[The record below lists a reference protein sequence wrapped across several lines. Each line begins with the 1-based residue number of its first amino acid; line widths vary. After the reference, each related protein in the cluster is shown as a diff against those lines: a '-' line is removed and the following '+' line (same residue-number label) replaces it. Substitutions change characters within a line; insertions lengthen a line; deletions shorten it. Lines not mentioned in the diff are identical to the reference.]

1 MTGQIDL
8 EMRDDGIAILWIN
21 NPEHRNAFNDKMIQ
35 SMIEQLRSLD
45 DDEACRVIALRGR
58 DGILC
63 AGRELRELRKL
74 ADASLEVVTANYEK
88 LHVLNTLLS
97 YGSKPTVAIVERYAF
112 GAGATLTSWCDIA
125 IAEEGAQI
133 GYPEVQHG
141 FAPSPAVKALLNS
154 VGEKKAMDLIL
165 TGRRILAPEAER
177 IGLLSRVV
185 PADQLDNEVEQL
197 FAGLLRAGPMAQE
210 KTRAFVRKCSGM
222 TERVA
227 MATAV
232 DNISVSLC
240 TPQARE
246 GITAFFEKRLPNWVR
261 RK

>member
-1 MTGQIDL
+1 
-8 EMRDDGIAILWIN
+8 
-21 NPEHRNAFNDKMIQ
+21 MIQ
-35 SMIEQLRSLD
+35 SMTEHLRLLD
-45 DDEACRVIALRGR
+45 DNETCRAIALRGR

-63 AGRELRELRKL
+63 AGRELRDLRRL
-74 ADASLEVVTANYEK
+74 SDAPLDEVITNYEK
-88 LHVLNTLLS
+88 LHVLNKLLS
-97 YGSKPTVAIVERYAF
+97 FGKKPTVSIVEKYAF

-154 VGEKKAMDLIL
+154 VAEKKAMDLIL

-185 PADQLDNEVEQL
+185 PADQLDSEVEQL
-197 FAGLLRAGPMAQE
+197 FAGLLRAGPMAQG
-210 KTRAFVRKCSGM
+210 KTKDFVRQCSGM
-222 TERVA
+222 TEQAA
-227 MATAV
+227 MANAV
-232 DNISVSLC
+232 DHISVSLC

-246 GITAFFEKRLPNWVR
+246 GITAFFEKRQPNWLD
-261 RK
+261 KK